1 MTDLAPEA
9 ETSEAREAD
18 LKAKLSKLK
27 RREQRNLRQA
37 RAHGFLDGILALLRP
52 GDVVIDC
59 GANVGEV
66 SARLAATGA
75 TVIAFEPDPYAF
87 GKLSERLA
95 DCDNVTLHQQAVST
109 EAGTLKLMRASNFDD
124 NPKGGSVKSTLLS
137 GGRGISEEDSIEVE
151 VIDFVA
157 YLRDLVA
164 KSGPVAFL
172 KMDIEGAE
180 LALLREMDEVGLFAD
195 IRCLVAET
203 HERKFK
209 DLRSDYRALREA
221 IAEKYS
227 PQHVNLDWI

>member
-1 MTDLAPEA
+1 MTELPQEA
-9 ETSEAREAD
+9 GASDPRVAELE
-18 LKAKLSKLK
+18 AKLSKLR

-66 SARLAATGA
+66 SSLLAATGA

-95 DCDNVTLHQQAVST
+95 DCANVTLHQQAVST
-109 EAGTLKLMRASNFDD
+109 EAGTLRLMRAANFDD
-124 NPKGGSVKSTLLS
+124 NPRGGSVKSTLLS
-137 GGRGISEEDSIEVE
+137 GGRGISEEDSIDVE

-157 YLRDLVA
+157 FLRDLVA
-164 KSGPVAFL
+164 KSGQVAFL

-180 LALLREMDEVGLFAD
+180 LALLKEMDKAGLFSD

-209 DLRSDYRALREA
+209 DLRSDYRALREELS
-221 IAEKYS
+221 EKYS

>member
-9 ETSEAREAD
+9 EGSDPRVAELE
-18 LKAKLSKLK
+18 AKLSKLK

-59 GANVGEV
+59 GANVGDV
-66 SARLAATGA
+66 SARLAETGA

-87 GKLSERLA
+87 EKLSERVA
-95 DCDNVTLHQQAVST
+95 GCDNVTLFQQAVST
-109 EAGTLKLMRASNFDD
+109 EAGFLRLMRASNFDD

-137 GGRGISEEDSIEVE
+137 GGRGISEEDAVQVE
-151 VIDFVA
+151 VIDFVSF
-157 YLRDLVA
+157 LRDLVA

-180 LALLREMDEVGLFAD
+180 LALLREMDKAGLFSA

-209 DLRSDYRALREA
+209 DLRPDYRALREA

>member
-1 MTDLAPEA
+1 MTDLAPKAEA
-9 ETSEAREAD
+9 SDPRVTELE
-18 LKAKLSKLK
+18 AKLSKLK

-59 GANVGEV
+59 GANVGDV
-66 SARLAATGA
+66 SAGLAETGA

-87 GKLSERLA
+87 EKLSARVSG
-95 DCDNVTLHQQAVST
+95 CDNVTLYQQAVST
-109 EAGTLKLMRASNFDD
+109 EAGTLRLMRALNFDD

-137 GGRGISEEDSIEVE
+137 GGRGISEEDAVEVE

-157 YLRDLVA
+157 FLRNLVA

-180 LALLREMDEVGLFAD
+180 LALLRAMDDAGLFAH

-203 HERKFK
+203 HERNFK
-209 DLRSDYRALREA
+209 DLRPDYRALREA

-227 PQHVNLDWI
+227 PQHVNLERI

>member
-1 MTDLAPEA
+1 
-9 ETSEAREAD
+9 
-18 LKAKLSKLK
+18 
-27 RREQRNLRQA
+27 
-37 RAHGFLDGILALLRP
+37 
-52 GDVVIDC
+52 VVIDC
-59 GANVGEV
+59 GANVGDV

-75 TVIAFEPDPYAF
+75 TVIAFEPDPYALE
-87 GKLSERLA
+87 KLSERLA
-95 DCDNVTLHQQAVST
+95 GCHNVTLHQQAVST

-157 YLRDLVA
+157 FLRDLVA
-164 KSGPVAFL
+164 KSGPIAFL

-180 LALLREMDEVGLFAD
+180 LALLRAMDEAGLFAD

-209 DLRSDYRALREA
+209 DLRSDYRALRDT
-221 IAEKYS
+221 ISEKYS

>member
-1 MTDLAPEA
+1 MNEVPQEA
-9 ETSEAREAD
+9 GASDPRVAELE
-18 LKAKLSKLK
+18 AKLSKLR

-52 GDVVIDC
+52 GDTVIDC

-66 SARLAATGA
+66 SSRLAATGA
-75 TVIAFEPDPYAF
+75 TVFAFEPDPYAF

-95 DCDNVTLHQQAVST
+95 DCANVTLRQQAVST
-109 EAGTLKLMRASNFDD
+109 EAGTLRLMRASNFDD

-137 GGRGISEEDSIEVE
+137 GGRGISEEDSIDVE

-157 YLRDLVA
+157 FLRDLVA

-180 LALLREMDEVGLFAD
+180 LALLKEMDKAGLFSD

-221 IAEKYS
+221 FSEKYS

>member
-9 ETSEAREAD
+9 EGSDPRVAELE
-18 LKAKLSKLK
+18 AKLSKLK

-87 GKLSERLA
+87 GKLSERVA
-95 DCDNVTLHQQAVST
+95 GCDNVTLYQQAVST
-109 EAGTLKLMRASNFDD
+109 EAGTLRLMRASNFDA

-137 GGRGISEEDSIEVE
+137 GGRGISEEDAVEVE

-157 YLRDLVA
+157 FLRDLVA

-180 LALLREMDEVGLFAD
+180 LALLREMDKAGLFSA

-221 IAEKYS
+221 IAEKNS

>member
-1 MTDLAPEA
+1 MTEQPPETQEDDPLVA
-9 ETSEAREAD
+9 E
-18 LKAKLSKLK
+18 LQAKLSKLR

-37 RAHGFLDGILALLRP
+37 RAHGFLDGVLALLRP
-52 GDVVIDC
+52 GDIVIDC
-59 GANVGEV
+59 GANIGDV

-75 TVIAFEPDPYAF
+75 TVIAFEPDPFAF

-95 DCDNVTLHQQAVST
+95 DCANVTMHQQAVST
-109 EAGTLKLMRASNFDD
+109 EAGSLRLMRASNFDD

-137 GGRGISEEDSIEVE
+137 GGRGISEDDSIEVE

-157 YLRDLVA
+157 FLRDMLA
-164 KSGPVAFL
+164 KSGPVAFV

-180 LALLREMDEVGLFAD
+180 LALLGEMDKAGLFAD

-209 DLRSDYRALREA
+209 DLRSEYRALREA
-221 IAEKYS
+221 FTEKYS
-227 PQHVNLDWI
+227 SQHVNLDWI